1 MLAVV
6 LALLSALLFA
16 VGSAAQQKE
25 ASSVASTEATGFRLI
40 ARLVRRPFWLL
51 GVGCDGAAY
60 ITQAGALAV
69 GSLLLVQPLLV
80 TTLLFALPI
89 SAKMTGR
96 KLYVA
101 DGVWAVVKTS
111 ALAVFVVVGNP
122 SEGKDLASFSDWAP
136 TLFVCLAVIVAC
148 IVIGR
153 MWRPG
158 AAALLAAATGGMF
171 GVGADLTKSAMNLLG
186 QGIPQLLTS
195 WELYVLIASGVAGA
209 VLQEDAFQAG
219 DIEAS
224 LPAMTILEPIVAI
237 ILGIAVLDERIQA
250 KGGEWIIIAIAVAA
264 MGFAT
269 VQLARRAAQLQ
280 APAPG
285 YADARA
291 GTMT

>member
-1 MLAVV
+1 M
-6 LALLSALLFA
+6 S
-16 VGSAAQQKE
+16 G
-25 ASSVASTEATGFRLI
+25 
-40 ARLVRRPFWLL
+40 ARWFWLL
-51 GVGCDGAAY
+51 GVGCDVGAYA
-60 ITQAGALAV
+60 TQAGALAV
-69 GSLLLVQPLLV
+69 GSLLLVQPVLV

-96 KLYVA
+96 KLYPA

-122 SEGKDLASFSDWAP
+122 SEGKDLASFSKWAP
-136 TLFVCLAVIVAC
+136 TLFACLAVIVAC

-153 MWRPG
+153 MWKPG

-171 GVGADLTKSAMNLLG
+171 GIGAALTKSAMNLLG

-195 WELYVLIASGVAGA
+195 WELYVLIGAGVAGA

-224 LPAMTILEPIVAI
+224 LPAMTILEPLVAI
-237 ILGIAVLDERIQA
+237 LLGVAVLDERIQA
-250 KGGEWIIIAIAVAA
+250 RGGEWVIIAMTIVA
-264 MGFAT
+264 MGIAT
-269 VQLARRAAQLQ
+269 VQLARRAAQLE

-285 YADARA
+285 YAGATGA
-291 GTMT
+291 GTT

>member
-1 MLAVV
+1 MLAAV

-25 ASSVASTEATGFRLI
+25 ASSVAPSEATGFKLIGRLI
-40 ARLVRRPFWLL
+40 RRPFWLL

-60 ITQAGALAV
+60 ATQAGALAV
-69 GSLLLVQPLLV
+69 GSILLVQPILV

-96 KLYVA
+96 KLYLA
-101 DGVWAVVKTS
+101 DGIWAVVKTS

-122 SEGKDLASFSDWAP
+122 SEGKDLASFTDWAP
-136 TLFVCLAVIVAC
+136 TLFACLAAIVVC

-153 MWRPG
+153 LWKPG

-171 GVGADLTKSAMNLLG
+171 GIGAALTKSAMNYLG
-186 QGIPQLLTS
+186 QGIPQLLSS
-195 WELYVLIASGVAGA
+195 WELYVLIAAGVAGA

-224 LPAMTILEPIVAI
+224 LPAMTILEPIIAI
-237 ILGIAVLDERIQA
+237 VLGIAVLDERIRA
-250 KGGEWIIIAIAVAA
+250 KGGEWIIIVLAVIAMAV
-264 MGFAT
+264 AT

-280 APAPG
+280 APAAG
-285 YADARA
+285 YAGAA
-291 GTMT
+291 TT